1 MLIRAKGRENV
12 SRAEKLINS
21 LLWCLAVGLGG
32 YLAARGFLWLRENPS
47 QKAKEV
53 LQQAYGTVAED
64 ALSCYLPVCFYEA
77 DGYEGWLE
85 AAWDEIWEGVPLVT
99 YLQQTEEEETLI
111 EDESTC
117 HEIIEVNGKTITDR
131 LLAENQVKAV
141 DEENQAAAGN
151 EDQEAA
157 EEREKTDQGK
167 ESAQANGDTK
177 GNESAQ
183 ANGDTQ
189 GKESA
194 QANEDS
200 QGKGNAQENGD
211 TQGNESAQANGE
223 NGNAQDNGTDS
234 KSAEADSGTQEQLP
248 AWTTAVETSPIK
260 DLSMERLSDFNYLLN
275 NFFVVDPNTT
285 IDSSQ
290 MDAAS
295 LLGDDLKLTGDG
307 SGPQIL
313 IYHTHSQEGYADSVE
328 GDENTSVVGVG
339 NYLTS
344 ILQDVFG
351 YQVIHLTEAFDME
364 NGQLERSKAYN
375 YALPVV
381 QQVLDENPSIE
392 VVIDLHR
399 DGVPD
404 DKHLV
409 TEINGKQTAQIMYF
423 NGLSRTVK
431 NGNLESLPNPYISDN
446 LAFAFQLSYEAAKY
460 YPRFTRCIY
469 LKGYRYNLHVR
480 PRSILLEVGAQ
491 TNTVEEAMNAMEP
504 FSVILNKVLRPE

>member
-1 MLIRAKGRENV
+1 MSGT
-12 SRAEKLINS
+12 EKVING
-21 LLWCLAVGLGG
+21 LLWCLAVCLGG
-32 YLAARGFLWLRENPS
+32 YLAARGFLRLRENPS
-47 QKAKEV
+47 QKAREV

-64 ALSCYLPVCFYEA
+64 ALSWYLPACFYEA
-77 DGYEGWLE
+77 DEYDGWLE
-85 AAWDEIWEGVPLVT
+85 AAWDEIWEEIPLVT
-99 YLQQTEEEETLI
+99 YLQQTEEEQTLI

-131 LLAENQVKAV
+131 LLAENQAKAV
-141 DEENQAAAGN
+141 DEENQAAAGGEN
-151 EDQEAA
+151 QAAAGGENRTDAERGNQTVAEGENQEAA
-157 EEREKTDQGK
+157 NGKDQEKPGEK
-167 ESAQANGDTK
+167 GIESADVQ
-177 GNESAQ
+177 
-183 ANGDTQ
+183 
-189 GKESA
+189 
-194 QANEDS
+194 
-200 QGKGNAQENGD
+200 
-211 TQGNESAQANGE
+211 
-223 NGNAQDNGTDS
+223 NGNGQS
-234 KSAEADSGTQEQLP
+234 SANSESNETGQEIETQEQLP

-313 IYHTHSQEGYADSVE
+313 IYHTHSQEGYVDSVE

-339 NYLTS
+339 NYLES

-351 YQVIHLTEAFDME
+351 YQVIHLKDAFDMAD
-364 NGQLERSKAYN
+364 GQLERSKAYN

-409 TEINGKQTAQIMYF
+409 TEINGKPTAQIMYF
-423 NGLSRTVK
+423 NGLSRTVN
-431 NGNLESLPNPYISDN
+431 NGNLDSLPNPYISDN
-446 LAFAFQLSYEAAKY
+446 LAFAFQLSYQAARY
-460 YPRFTRCIY
+460 YPRFTRCVY

-504 FSVILNKVLRPE
+504 FSVILNKVLKGE

>member
-1 MLIRAKGRENV
+1 MSGT
-12 SRAEKLINS
+12 EKVINS
-21 LLWCLAVGLGG
+21 LLWCLAVCLGG
-32 YLAARGFLWLRENPS
+32 YLAARGFLMLREDPP
-47 QKAKEV
+47 QRVRAV
-53 LQQAYGTVAED
+53 LQQAYGTVGEE
-64 ALSCYLPVCFYEA
+64 ALSWYLPACFYE
-77 DGYEGWLE
+77 DGKRGGWLE
-85 AAWDEIWEGVPLVT
+85 TAWDEIWEEIPIVT
-99 YLQQTEEEETLI
+99 YLQQTEEEQTLV

-131 LLAENQVKAV
+131 LLSENQAKAV
-141 DEENQAAAGN
+141 AEENQAAADEKENGSGDKETAGNVSAQEESGTNKENGSENDGAGQNGGN
-151 EDQEAA
+151 EQE
-157 EEREKTDQGK
+157 KNPQ
-167 ESAQANGDTK
+167 
-177 GNESAQ
+177 
-183 ANGDTQ
+183 
-189 GKESA
+189 
-194 QANEDS
+194 
-200 QGKGNAQENGD
+200 
-211 TQGNESAQANGE
+211 
-223 NGNAQDNGTDS
+223 TDS
-234 KSAEADSGTQEQLP
+234 GESDQVQEQAQLP

-295 LLGDDLKLTGDG
+295 FLNDDLKLTGDG
-307 SGPQIL
+307 NGPQIL
-313 IYHTHSQEGYADSVE
+313 IYHTHSQEGYADSIE

-339 NYLTS
+339 NYLES
-344 ILQDVFG
+344 ILRDVFG
-351 YQVIHLTEAFDME
+351 YQVIHMKDAFDMAD
-364 NGQLERSKAYN
+364 GQLERSKAYN
-375 YALPVV
+375 YALPAV
-381 QQVLDENPSIE
+381 QKVLDENPSIE

-423 NGLSRTVK
+423 NGLSRTVN
-431 NGNLESLPNPYISDN
+431 NGNLDSLPNPYISDN
-446 LAFAFQLSYEAAKY
+446 LAFAFQLSYQAARY

-504 FSVILNKVLRPE
+504 FSVILNKVLKGE